1 MRKVDSLY
9 SSLIDIASNIC
20 DDSQNVEAFW
30 ETLEDAEKEIFDL
43 LSENIAL
50 EKQNLQRCKSD
61 KQLYENYELLSSY
74 FNKINDD
81 FSGFP
86 GLCIKK
92 INYILTLSNKVF
104 QNIADISD
112 EDVSSELGYAQVDLG
127 FESLAFVSNIPVLN
141 KNIIW
146 FDPSSNDSLE
156 KLITFDTNI
165 ECWYSLLGA
174 VDGIDFDSEKEIIFS
189 DSQYIDSEQVNSN
202 ITSLLRIYMA
212 SSGEQIVSPLCYSRP
227 PLNSSLAL
235 YCPSMS
241 YAQFDDIINI
251 LGEYNNRQ
259 DTLAKYLSIFHI
271 IENFM
276 FKFPIVKLERS
287 SGGQMFSIRDFKR
300 LYKSVDV
307 NELKA
312 VTNLFNN
319 SFKLPFNGETL
330 NKYLYRKWE
339 AFKSTHILD
348 MSNIKNFTIKLT
360 SMDAELINE
369 VEFCNF
375 LSKVV
380 YQIRCSIVHN
390 KETEFHISSENYPT
404 GCRLIIEEYILGML
418 EEVMFFLLS
427 SENDI
432 VWYRNDSIKLWE
444 RSA

>member
-1 MRKVDSLY
+1 MKV
-9 SSLIDIASNIC
+9 
-20 DDSQNVEAFW
+20 
-30 ETLEDAEKEIFDL
+30 
-43 LSENIAL
+43 
-50 EKQNLQRCKSD
+50 
-61 KQLYENYELLSSY
+61 
-74 FNKINDD
+74 
-81 FSGFP
+81 
-86 GLCIKK
+86 
-92 INYILTLSNKVF
+92 
-104 QNIADISD
+104 
-112 EDVSSELGYAQVDLG
+112 ELGCR
-127 FESLAFVSNIPVLN
+127 
-141 KNIIW
+141 
-146 FDPSSNDSLE
+146 
-156 KLITFDTNI
+156 KLTF
-165 ECWYSLLGA
+165 
-174 VDGIDFDSEKEIIFS
+174 
-189 DSQYIDSEQVNSN
+189 
-202 ITSLLRIYMA
+202 
-212 SSGEQIVSPLCYSRP
+212 
-227 PLNSSLAL
+227 NSSLAL

-241 YAQFDDIINI
+241 YAQFDDVINI

-307 NELKA
+307 NEQKA

-348 MSNIKNFTIKLT
+348 MSNIRNFTIKLT

-375 LSKVV
+375 ISKVV